1 MTAQNVTHRGMAA
14 ASRALLCCVLYQ
26 ERKKTKKAT
35 QTLRASQLKCEAL
48 HERQVATK
56 HNCIM
61 FTCHS
66 VCNTHMLIYM
76 YTHTHTHT
84 PTHTHTSTH
93 TPTHTSTHTY
103 THIYTHTH
111 THIPYR
117 NSQLQHELGGL
128 QSQLKAAKKRLKEAV
143 GVSQQTTLNPS
154 LSAEREG
161 STSEMASLRAQVT
174 AMQT

>member
-66 VCNTHMLIYM
+66 VCNTH
-76 YTHTHTHT
+76 THTHTHT
-84 PTHTHTSTH
+84 HLHIHTSTHTSTH
-93 TPTHTSTHTY
+93 TPTHTSTHTPTHTY

-111 THIPYR
+111 THTSPTGIHSSNTSLEGFSPSSR
-117 NSQLQHELGGL
+117 
-128 QSQLKAAKKRLKEAV
+128 
-143 GVSQQTTLNPS
+143 QQRS
-154 LSAEREG
+154 G
-161 STSEMASLRAQVT
+161 
-174 AMQT
+174 